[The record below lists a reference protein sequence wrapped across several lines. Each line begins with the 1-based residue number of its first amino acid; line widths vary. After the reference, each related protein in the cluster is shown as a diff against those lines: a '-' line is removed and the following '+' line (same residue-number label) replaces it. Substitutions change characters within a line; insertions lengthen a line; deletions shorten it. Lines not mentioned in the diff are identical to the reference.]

1 MSNKSALQMALESV
15 EMGQEAQDAIARLQA
30 EDLEQID
37 QSILAALDRGWKQAG
52 LIAAGVM
59 ICAPDEYEEIPEAF
73 YIARMRTLAQTA
85 RIEVKGDLET
95 LKSSEVRLA
104 A

>member
-15 EMGQEAQDAIARLQA
+15 EMSQEAQDAIARLTG

-37 QSILAALDRGWKQAG
+37 QSILAALDSRWKQAG

-59 ICAPDEYEEIPEAF
+59 ISAPDEYEEIPEAF
-73 YIARMRTLAQTA
+73 YILRMRTLAQA
-85 RIEVKGDLET
+85 GRIEVKGDLDT